1 MGKHW
6 KMRRIWICA
15 LLMAL
20 TAASALASTMTR
32 SSRLVRFTPVRYAD
46 ATNRVSSGSVS
57 DAARARKHAP
67 KAHHPAPG
75 SYLFGDPSLEP
86 NADSSRSGVAESF
99 PVTSGNSGTAQWLR
113 LYVGSRTH
121 ARRVIV
127 GLYSN
132 RISLPGTLLASG
144 SLRFPRRGRWA
155 TIGLVSRS
163 RGFRSRTVHAG
174 TSYWIAVLGIQGSL
188 SFRDRSGRACR
199 AATSRQR
206 SLSGMPRSWKTG
218 RTRSTCRISA
228 YVSGKLAPRRGGK
241 APVGA
246 LPPTS
251 PSPTPAAPG
260 LPPIHCSLHATPP
273 TLNAQVSAA
282 AVGQTVCLA
291 AGDYGT
297 WTGTN
302 KAITIAPEPNAS
314 PTMAFDFGSGAA
326 NFTINGGHSNF
337 DSTTPGINLTAST
350 FGAGSQ
356 NITLEGVA
364 STDNGASFLVDI
376 RTDGPG
382 IVIKDNVFHDMEY
395 PNTTSGA
402 IRVLSPDSVPAS
414 NILIANNLFRDM
426 GADGI
431 DAFSASTMAG
441 NDFLN
446 VASGSIDPRH
456 TDAIQFFGGPNEVI
470 EGNFDAGGCSQ
481 GIDAFDG
488 SQGNTIED
496 NVIIGCTVHSL
507 STYADTP
514 GSLVAHNTVIGRGG
528 EECGAKSGSPAST
541 TQIRD
546 NILQQGIN
554 WGTVPCVPS
563 IETRNMSWPR
573 YGQIHSGSDFIAT
586 PAFVGGD
593 NPRTYAGYVLAAG
606 SPGTGRATDGGDVG
620 ARVSLY
626 PRPAG
631 LP

>member
-1 MGKHW
+1 
-6 KMRRIWICA
+6 MRRIWFLCV

-32 SSRLVRFTPVRYAD
+32 FSRPMRLTPVRYAD
-46 ATNRVSSGSVS
+46 APNRDSSGWVS
-57 DAARARKHAP
+57 HAARARKHAP
-67 KAHHPAPG
+67 TVHHPAAG
-75 SYLFGDPSLEP
+75 TYLFGDASVEP
-86 NADSSRSGVAESF
+86 NADSSRRGIAKSF
-99 PVTSGNSGTAQWLR
+99 PVTSGNSGTARSLR
-113 LYVGSRTH
+113 VYIGSRNH

-132 RISLPGTLLASG
+132 RRGRPGMLLASG
-144 SLRFPRRGRWA
+144 SLRFPRRGKWA
-155 TIGLVSRS
+155 TIGLVSRR
-163 RGFRSRTVHAG
+163 RGFRSRAVHAG
-174 TSYWIAVLGIQGSL
+174 TSYWLAVLGIHGSL
-188 SFRDRSGRACR
+188 SFRDRTGRACR
-199 AATSRQR
+199 SATSRQR

-218 RTRSTCRISA
+218 RTWSTCPISA
-228 YVSGKLAPRRGGK
+228 YVGGKLVPRPGAGG
-241 APVGA
+241 P
-246 LPPTS
+246 PPTS
-251 PSPTPAAPG
+251 PSPPPAPTAPG
-260 LPPIHCSLHATPP
+260 PPPIHCDLHATPS
-273 TLNAQVSAA
+273 TLNSQVSAA

-291 AGDYGT
+291 AGSYGA
-297 WTGTN
+297 WSGTN

-314 PTMAFDFGSGAA
+314 PTMAFNFGSRAA

-337 DSTTPGINLTAST
+337 DSSTPGINLTASS
-350 FGAGSQ
+350 FSAGSQ

-364 STDNGASFLVDI
+364 ATDNGVSFLVDV

-382 IVIKDNVFHDMEY
+382 IVIKDNIFHDLEY
-395 PNTTSGA
+395 PNTTSGS

-414 NILIANNLFRDM
+414 NIVIENNLFRDM

-431 DAFSASTMAG
+431 DASSASTMVG

-446 VASGSIDPRH
+446 VASGSNDPRH
-456 TDAIQFFGGPNEVI
+456 TDAIQFFGGPNMVI
-470 EGNFDAGGCSQ
+470 EGNFDDGCSQ

-488 SQGNTIED
+488 SHGNTIQD

-546 NILQQGIN
+546 NVLQQGIN
-554 WGTVPCVPS
+554 WSDVQCTPS
-563 IETRNMSWPR
+563 VDTRNMSWPG
-573 YGQIHSGSDFIAT
+573 YGQIHSGSDFT
-586 PAFVGGD
+586 GKPAFAGGA
-593 NPRTYAGYVLAAG
+593 NPNTYAGYALAAG
-606 SPGTGRATDGGDVG
+606 SPGKGQATDGGDVG

-631 LP
+631 LA

>member
-1 MGKHW
+1 MP
-6 KMRRIWICA
+6 RIWILCA

-20 TAASALASTMTR
+20 TAASALAGTMTR

-67 KAHHPAPG
+67 KAHHPAPS
-75 SYLFGDPSLEP
+75 SYLFGDRSLEP

-113 LYVGSRTH
+113 VYVGSRTR

-163 RGFRSRTVHAG
+163 RGFGSRTVHAG

-206 SLSGMPRSWKTG
+206 SLSGMPRSWKSG

-228 YVSGKLAPRRGGK
+228 YVSGKLAPRRGGN

-246 LPPTS
+246 PPSPPVGAPPPPS
-251 PSPTPAAPG
+251 PSPPPAAPG
-260 LPPIHCSLHATPP
+260 LPPIHCGLHATPS

-314 PTMAFDFGSGAA
+314 PTMAFSFGSGAA

-350 FGAGSQ
+350 FGAGSSTSRSRASHRPTTAL
-356 NITLEGVA
+356 TL
-364 STDNGASFLVDI
+364 LVDI

-414 NILIANNLFRDM
+414 NIFIANNLFRDM

-488 SQGNTIED
+488 SRGNTIED
-496 NVIIGCTVHSL
+496 NVIDRLHRARAVHRRR
-507 STYADTP
+507 
-514 GSLVAHNTVIGRGG
+514 H
-528 EECGAKSGSPAST
+528 
-541 TQIRD
+541 
-546 NILQQGIN
+546 
-554 WGTVPCVPS
+554 
-563 IETRNMSWPR
+563 
-573 YGQIHSGSDFIAT
+573 
-586 PAFVGGD
+586 
-593 NPRTYAGYVLAAG
+593 
-606 SPGTGRATDGGDVG
+606 
-620 ARVSLY
+620 ARV
-626 PRPAG
+626 AG
-631 LP
+631 GPQHGHRKRREGMRRQVRIAGV

>member
-1 MGKHW
+1 
-6 KMRRIWICA
+6 MRRIWFLCV

-32 SSRLVRFTPVRYAD
+32 FSRPMRLTPVRYAD
-46 ATNRVSSGSVS
+46 ATNRGSSGSVS
-57 DAARARKHAP
+57 QAARARKHAP
-67 KAHHPAPG
+67 TVHHPAPG
-75 SYLFGDPSLEP
+75 TYLFGDRSVEP
-86 NADSSRSGVAESF
+86 NADSSRRGIGKSF
-99 PVTSGNSGTAQWLR
+99 PVTSGNSGRARSLR
-113 LYVGSRTH
+113 VYIGSRNH

-132 RISLPGTLLASG
+132 RKGRPGPLLASG
-144 SLRFPRRGRWA
+144 SLRFPGRGKWA
-155 TIGLVSRS
+155 TIGLVSRR
-163 RGFRSRTVHAG
+163 RGFRSRAVHAR
-174 TSYWIAVLGIQGSL
+174 TRYWIAVLGIHGSL

-199 AATSRQR
+199 SATSRQR

-218 RTRSTCRISA
+218 RTSSTCPISA
-228 YVSGKLAPRRGGK
+228 YVSGKLVPRPGGS
-241 APVGA
+241 
-246 LPPTS
+246 PPTGPS
-251 PSPTPAAPG
+251 PSPAPTAPSPAPTAPG
-260 LPPIHCSLHATPP
+260 LPPIHCDLHATPS
-273 TLNAQVSAA
+273 TLNSQVSAA
-282 AVGQTVCLA
+282 AVRQTVCLA
-291 AGDYGT
+291 AGSYGA
-297 WTGTN
+297 WSGTN

-314 PTMAFDFGSGAA
+314 PTMAFNFGSGAA

-337 DSTTPGINLTAST
+337 DSSTPGINLTASS
-350 FGAGSQ
+350 FSAGSQ

-364 STDNGASFLVDI
+364 ATDNGVSFLVDV

-382 IVIKDNVFHDMEY
+382 IVIKDNIFHDLEY
-395 PNTTSGA
+395 PNTTSGS

-414 NILIANNLFRDM
+414 NIVIENNLFRDM

-431 DAFSASTMAG
+431 DAASASTMVG

-446 VASGSIDPRH
+446 VSSGSNDPRH
-456 TDAIQFFGGPNEVI
+456 TDAIQFFGGPNMII
-470 EGNFDAGGCSQ
+470 EGNFDDGCSQ

-488 SQGNTIED
+488 SHGNTIQD

-528 EECGAKSGSPAST
+528 EECGSKSGSPAST
-541 TQIRD
+541 TQLRD

-554 WGTVPCVPS
+554 WGGVRCTPS
-563 IETRNMSWPR
+563 VDTRNMSWPG
-573 YGQIHSGSDFIAT
+573 YGQIHSGSDFT
-586 PAFVGGD
+586 GKPAFAGGA
-593 NPRTYAGYVLAAG
+593 NPNTYAGYALAAG
-606 SPGTGRATDGGDVG
+606 SPGKGQATDGGDVG